1 VYNPHLAPK
10 ILEVRECMQGTSNFA
25 FLQARDLVTVH
36 SEPEMHMQPNNNK
49 AKWELIMAGR
59 SEGWNWKMKDGSG
72 RLAALKDLQGT
83 VERQGIM
90 RKLWGPWEGS
100 SVLDMT
106 S

>member
-1 VYNPHLAPK
+1 
-10 ILEVRECMQGTSNFA
+10 MQGTSNFA

-59 SEGWNWKMKDGSG
+59 SEGWNLKMKDGSG
-72 RLAALKDLQGT
+72 RLAALKDLQDT